1 MNKTRSINHMK
12 CYLFRMAQEKWSTNP
27 KLTATI
33 FNENKLFNYIEDCYD
48 LLCMSSYKLALNDL
62 ETILKNSALK
72 IEINKQEQIGD
83 KIGDEQ
89 KNAAAIML
97 LQMVLEKYSGMHS
110 ILIEETLTEFVS
122 TPMYNAI
129 FDFDTELWKEGPDY
143 ILDLLEKQVS
153 NKTS

>member
-12 CYLFRMAQEKWSTNP
+12 CYLFRMAQEKWNTNP
-27 KLTATI
+27 ELTARI

-97 LQMVLEKYSGMHS
+97 LQMVLEKYSEKHS
-110 ILIEETLTEFVS
+110 ISIEEALTMFVS
-122 TPMYNAI
+122 TPIYNAI